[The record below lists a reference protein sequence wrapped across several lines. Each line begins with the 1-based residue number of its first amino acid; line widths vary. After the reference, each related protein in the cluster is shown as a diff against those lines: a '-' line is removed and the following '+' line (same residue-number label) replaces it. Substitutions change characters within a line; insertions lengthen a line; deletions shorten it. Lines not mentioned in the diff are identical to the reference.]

1 MSFVLLAQDHWW
13 GGGWVFFLL
22 MALLLTVLLL
32 KVFFFSRWSRA
43 RGRPD
48 TSPET
53 ILKRRLASGEI
64 SESDYRRLK
73 GVLTSN

>member
-1 MSFVLLAQDHWW
+1 MSFVLLAQDDWW
-13 GGGWVFFLL
+13 GGGWVFFVLF
-22 MALLLTVLLL
+22 ALLLTVLVF
-32 KVFFFSRWSRA
+32 KVFVFSRWSRA
-43 RGRPD
+43 RGWPD

-73 GVLTSN
+73 EVLTSN